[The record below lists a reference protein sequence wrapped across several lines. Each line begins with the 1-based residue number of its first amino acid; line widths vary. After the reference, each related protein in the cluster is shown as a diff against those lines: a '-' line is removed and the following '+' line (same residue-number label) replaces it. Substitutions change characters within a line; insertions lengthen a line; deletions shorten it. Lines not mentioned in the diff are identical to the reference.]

1 MTGIE
6 WAVFWLAWC
15 LAGGSPGPATMAIA
29 GTAMQRG
36 RKYSLSIALGIL
48 LGSATWGVAA
58 ALGISALM
66 LANAWMF
73 EVLRY
78 LGAGYLLLLAF
89 KSLRSALGQTQTLQE
104 RAVGG
109 GAGTVFWKG
118 ALLHLTNPK
127 AILSWGAVY
136 SLVLPNDAATTD
148 LLSLFA
154 FLYSGSILVFIG
166 YAFMF
171 STAPLVLAYKR
182 ARRIFELTFAAFFGA
197 ASLKILTA
205 RFVE

>member
-6 WAVFWLAWC
+6 WILFWLAWC
-15 LAGGSPGPATMAIA
+15 LAGGSPGPATMSIA

-36 RKYSLSIALGIL
+36 RKFSLAIALGIL
-48 LGSATWGVAA
+48 LGSATWGLAA

-66 LANAWMF
+66 MANAWMF
-73 EVLRY
+73 EILRY
-78 LGAGYLLLLAF
+78 LGAGYLLYLAI
-89 KSLRSALGQTQTLQE
+89 KSLRSAFGTSRALQE
-104 RAVGG
+104 RAINGDV
-109 GAGTVFWKG
+109 AVVFWKG

-136 SLVLPNDAATTD
+136 SLVLPANAGTTD
-148 LLSLFA
+148 LLGLFA

-166 YAFMF
+166 YAFLF
-171 STAPLVLAYKR
+171 STAPLVAVYKR
-182 ARRIFELTFAAFFGA
+182 LTRWFEGVFALFFGA

-205 RFVE
+205 RITE